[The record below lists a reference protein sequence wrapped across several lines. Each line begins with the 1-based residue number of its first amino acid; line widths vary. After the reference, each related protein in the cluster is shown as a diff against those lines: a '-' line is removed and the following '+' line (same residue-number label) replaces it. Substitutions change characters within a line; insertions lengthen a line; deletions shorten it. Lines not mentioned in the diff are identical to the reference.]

1 MCFRLAKLTSQGD
14 HILGSPGGAI
24 LARRLKGTKE
34 ADLKSDVTLAMAG
47 LVLLVGCKMGDN
59 AAEAP
64 AKPKWPGATYHLAFD
79 TQATKPN
86 PSGVTIPAIK
96 YSANPEALEKRATLV
111 VRFDTSGVKKNGP
124 VSNQMV
130 MGPVDVPAVEGTLP
144 AEYMD
149 AADKGLESFLQA
161 YCIQGKVKLTVAL
174 ARSSLSSRP
183 GDAELNTKRLSD
195 WMPIEVTFKNPHP
208 KC

>member
-1 MCFRLAKLTSQGD
+1 MRTRVML
-14 HILGSPGGAI
+14 
-24 LARRLKGTKE
+24 
-34 ADLKSDVTLAMAG
+34 VMAG
-47 LVLLVGCKMGDN
+47 LAFLAGCDSGNN
-59 AAEAP
+59 AAKVP

-79 TQATKPN
+79 TKATKPN

-111 VRFDTSGVKKNGP
+111 VRFDTSSVKKDGP

-130 MGPVDVPAVEGTLP
+130 MGPVDVPVAEGALP

-149 AADKGLESFLQA
+149 AADKGLATFLKA
-161 YCIQGKVKLTVAL
+161 YCLHGKVKLTVAL

-183 GDAELNTKRLSD
+183 SDAELDNKRLSD
-195 WMPIEVTFKNPHP
+195 WMPVEVDFKNPHP

>member
-1 MCFRLAKLTSQGD
+1 MAITFPPALECYSCASFHEYMEGD
-14 HILGSPGGAI
+14 LRTGIM
-24 LARRLKGTKE
+24 
-34 ADLKSDVTLAMAG
+34 LAMAG
-47 LVLLVGCKMGDN
+47 LVFLAGCDSGNN
-59 AAEAP
+59 AAKVP
-64 AKPKWPGATYHLAFD
+64 AKPKWPGAAYHLAFD

-96 YSANPEALEKRATLV
+96 YSANPAALEKRATLV
-111 VRFDTSGVKKNGP
+111 VRFDTSAVKKDGP

-130 MGPVDVPAVEGTLP
+130 MGPVDVPVAEGALP

-149 AADKGLESFLQA
+149 AADKGLATFLNA
-161 YCIQGKVKLTVAL
+161 YCIHGKVKLTIAL

-183 GDAELNTKRLSD
+183 GDAELNIKRLSD
-195 WMPIEVTFKNPHP
+195 WMPIEVVFKNPHP

>member
-1 MCFRLAKLTSQGD
+1 M
-14 HILGSPGGAI
+14 AI
-24 LARRLKGTKE
+24 TFLLCAGMVFLRVAYGYE
-34 ADLKSDVTLAMAG
+34 EGDLKTRFMLAMAG
-47 LVLLVGCKMGDN
+47 LLFLMGCRTGDN
-59 AAEAP
+59 APKVP
-64 AKPKWPGATYHLAFD
+64 AKPKWPGAAYHIAFD

-96 YSANPEALEKRATLV
+96 YSANPAALEKRATLV
-111 VRFDTSGVKKNGP
+111 VRFDTSNVKKEGP

-130 MGPVDVPAVEGTLP
+130 MGPVDVPTVEGTLP

-149 AADKGLESFLQA
+149 AADKGLATFLKA
-161 YCIQGKVKLTVAL
+161 YCLHGKVKLTVAL

-183 GDAELNTKRLSD
+183 GDAELNNKRISD
-195 WMPIEVTFKNPHP
+195 WMPIEVDFKNPHP